1 MPFLRFVFAVLLIS
15 VFAHPCFSNE
25 GKYGGQIVLY
35 TSSDPKTFNDIVA
48 QETSSS
54 AVTSLLFEGLTSID
68 PVSLKP
74 IPHLAKSWETSPDG
88 LSWIFHLRDDV
99 EWFDGVKF
107 SADDVVFTFN
117 ELIYNDKIP
126 SSSRDVFTVE
136 GKVFKVE
143 KIDDLTVKFTLPV
156 KFAPF
161 LSGMGQAILPKHCLE
176 ARVKEGSFSFT
187 WGIDTKPQ
195 DIVGT
200 GPFKLVQYRLGERLV
215 FERNAKY
222 WRKSKEGEALPYLD
236 QIIMLI
242 IPNPD
247 TAILKFMDGQLD
259 YLAVKGTDYPLLK
272 PQESIKKFTIYKAGA
287 NFGSNFV
294 VFNLNPQA
302 CPKARWF
309 SDLRFRQAVAHA
321 IDKAQIIDIVNNG
334 FGLPQDGPMSPSSG
348 YFYNSDVVKY
358 DYDLSKAKALLA
370 EAGFMD
376 RNGDGNLED
385 AKGEIVEFNLYTNAS
400 ADDRVQMATMIRQ
413 DLAQLGMKVNFLP
426 LEFNSLV
433 AKLTSTFEWEAVI
446 LGLTGGI
453 EPHFGK
459 NVWHSSGGLHM
470 WHPKQKAAATEWEKR
485 IDAIYDAGVQE
496 LDEVK
501 RKALYDEAQLIASQQ
516 VPLIYTVLGLNMYAI
531 RNKFGN
537 LNPTAYSGALYNLEE
552 IYVK

>member
-1 MPFLRFVFAVLLIS
+1 MRFLKSVLVVLLVG
-15 VFAHPCFSNE
+15 VFAHPCLSTE

-68 PVSLKP
+68 PVSLKA

-99 EWFDGVKF
+99 QWFDGVKF

-176 ARVKEGSFSFT
+176 QRVKEGKFAFT

-200 GPFKLVQYRLGERLV
+200 GPFKLTQYRLGERLV
-215 FERNAKY
+215 FERNDKY
-222 WRKSKEGEALPYLD
+222 WKKSKEGEALPYLD
-236 QIIMLI
+236 KIIMLI

-272 PQESIKKFTIYKAGA
+272 PQESKKNFTIYKAGA

-294 VFNLNPQA
+294 VFNLNAKA

-348 YFYNSDVVKY
+348 YFYNSDVIKY
-358 DYDLSKAKALLA
+358 DYDLAKAKALLA
-370 EAGFMD
+370 QAGFID
-376 RNGDGNLED
+376 RNGDGILED
-385 AKGEIVEFNLYTNAS
+385 DKGDVVEFNLYTNAS

-470 WHPKQKAAATEWEKR
+470 WHPKQKAAATDWEKR

-496 LDEVK
+496 LDEAK
-501 RKALYDEAQLIASQQ
+501 RKVLYDESQLIASQQ

-537 LNPTAYSGALYNLEE
+537 LKPTAYSGALHNLDE
-552 IYVK
+552 IYLK